1 MTNDVM
7 GVTLCWPPIG
17 QVRWRRRAARN
28 GERVLSAGRR
38 VAAATDGR
46 SLKFA
51 ACISLNA
58 DATAGIETPVNQIDA
73 LLAFIEPDLEIV
85 GDGRSKSATA
95 SSAPFD
101 IKDTM
106 RRDTAYR
113 RKDSFAGR
121 VVCDQICP

>member
-1 MTNDVM
+1 MTHDVV
-7 GVTLCWPPIG
+7 GISFCWPPTDHVG
-17 QVRWRRRAARN
+17 WRSGAARN
-28 GERVLSAGRR
+28 GESVLSAGRR

-121 VVCDQICP
+121 VVGDQIFP